1 MIGLDWIEKNQEFSL
16 TFYHLIADTMC
27 WTGWYVVNLHFVI
40 NWLKRFNG
48 IFVQWFLFRFN
59 NRQFLLAK
67 RFFFLLHIADT
78 SKGTLST
85 NMQTVFE
92 KVELSRITNC
102 VFVCI
107 IVSMVYSTRRRT
119 KYKWQLQFETHIMKM
134 LGWCYSFHYSFHS
147 FYARRT

>member
-1 MIGLDWIEKNQEFSL
+1 MIPISVLQS
-16 TFYHLIADTMC
+16 T
-27 WTGWYVVNLHFVI
+27 
-40 NWLKRFNG
+40 
-48 IFVQWFLFRFN
+48 IFVGQTFFL
-59 NRQFLLAK
+59 
-67 RFFFLLHIADT
+67 LLHIANT

-92 KVELSRITNC
+92 KVELSQITNC

-134 LGWCYSFHYSFHS
+134 LGCCYSFHYSFQS
-147 FYARRT
+147 FYARRTLEYSF